1 MKPKLLIVGSFPTGN
16 SKIYGGIATTC
27 KTLVSSSF
35 KDSFKLVLIDST
47 QRSNPPPRIFV
58 RSLFAFRRFLRF
70 SLSLFW
76 HRPDAVLLFAA
87 DGASILEKGTMAW
100 LAKTL
105 MIPVFLF
112 PRAAGLIDSVSASG
126 PRRVWVKIA
135 MRGATHILCQGASW
149 QRFATNVLGFHVSK
163 SPIIFNWSATNEL
176 LDIGGSRT
184 EFIPGHRPQLLFL
197 GWLEKE
203 KGIFELLH
211 ALLIL
216 SKRYC
221 FILTI
226 AGRGHAEME
235 ARDFVKDNNMEGV
248 VEFVGWVEGAEK
260 NALMS
265 KADILVLPSWA
276 EGFPNVII
284 EAMASK
290 IAVIVSRV
298 GTVPDI
304 VVDKQQ
310 ALLVAPKSIEDLMLA
325 FTTLLDSPAVL
336 RSIANK
342 GYDFARNNFSVEMGA
357 KKMTLV
363 IQRAIEEVKSK
374 KS

>member
-1 MKPKLLIVGSFPTGN
+1 
-16 SKIYGGIATTC
+16 
-27 KTLVSSSF
+27 
-35 KDSFKLVLIDST
+35 
-47 QRSNPPPRIFV
+47 
-58 RSLFAFRRFLRF
+58 
-70 SLSLFW
+70 
-76 HRPDAVLLFAA
+76 
-87 DGASILEKGTMAW
+87 
-100 LAKTL
+100 
-105 MIPVFLF
+105 
-112 PRAAGLIDSVSASG
+112 
-126 PRRVWVKIA
+126 
-135 MRGATHILCQGASW
+135 
-149 QRFATNVLGFHVSK
+149 
-163 SPIIFNWSATNEL
+163 
-176 LDIGGSRT
+176 
-184 EFIPGHRPQLLFL
+184 
-197 GWLEKE
+197 
-203 KGIFELLH
+203 
-211 ALLIL
+211 
-216 SKRYC
+216 
-221 FILTI
+221 
-226 AGRGHAEME
+226 ME